1 MSDMPRRS
9 RRGKRNDRLP
19 TRVLLR
25 LYIQV
30 LIKDVS
36 CLCENVLVSFR
47 WLSEHRSCPCC
58 RSPITSEDLRPIHR
72 IWREKLVGLRLKCS
86 NIVHGCTAEVTLE
99 ELPDHLS
106 ICQYAHV
113 PCPHTPCSEV
123 MLKSML
129 GGHVNVCQYRK
140 ILCDEC
146 GLQFRATERDKHKC
160 MTSLRE
166 HLKEKIEAA
175 KREVIGDCMKVVRR
189 ERRHYEN
196 LLHEQKRIIEELRRS
211 LNNLAS
217 NSQATNKMTTLQLG
231 GNSASCSRD
240 HSSNPTRPR
249 HPAREP
255 NRLSLPRLAPL
266 HTHMNL
272 LRGKYS
278 MYWCALN

>member
-1 MSDMPRRS
+1 M
-9 RRGKRNDRLP
+9 P

-36 CLCENVLVSFR
+36 CLCENILVSFR

-58 RSPITSEDLRPIHR
+58 RSPITSEDLKPIHR

-106 ICQYAHV
+106 ICQYARV

-249 HPAREP
+249 QPAREP

-272 LRGKYS
+272 LRG
-278 MYWCALN
+278 